1 MGERRP
7 RRGVRVLILPAGDGR
22 SHHLWRQEFARRR
35 AEPGQPHLARNCE
48 VLVTLEN
55 VAALVVAVV
64 LAGYLLSALIV
75 PERF

>member
-1 MGERRP
+1 MT
-7 RRGVRVLILPAGDGR
+7 
-22 SHHLWRQEFARRR
+22 F
-35 AEPGQPHLARNCE
+35 
-48 VLVTLEN
+48 EN